1 MKKPNLLQEILLRI
15 ARVLAV
21 IVLSDLLFH
30 DLKDFVKKYSDALD
44 VFFSIP
50 FLSSIALL
58 IILLAVVGLLLMLKR
73 YLLGDDFDNKGYLI
87 LTLYHALYILTLVI
101 FTIHMREEFGENMAL
116 ATPIVIEVLSFF
128 NDFFTEDSE
137 TEETSIE

>member
-73 YLLGDDFDNKGYLI
+73 YLLGDDFDNKGYLV